1 MIKRRL
7 LLGSIAALACISVA
21 QGAEAPRSAPAP
33 HPAPGRPVTVF
44 AAASLQN
51 ALKDV
56 GAAYVKTGA
65 APVTFSFAGSSVLA
79 RQIEQG
85 APADIFVSADP
96 DWMND
101 VEKHGLVQPGARRDL
116 LTNHLALVAARTSAL
131 HLTIA
136 PWFPL
141 LQALSGGKL
150 AMADAAVPAG
160 IYGQASL
167 QNLHVWTQVQG
178 QVARAENVR
187 GALNFVA
194 RGEAPLGI
202 VYDTDAMVEP
212 LVKIVGLFP
221 DDSHPPI
228 LYPAALLKGAAPGS
242 DAFLRFMEGPE
253 AKAIFERYGF
263 RRLP

>member
-1 MIKRRL
+1 MTKRRV
-7 LLGSIAALACISVA
+7 LLGIIAALATGF
-21 QGAEAPRSAPAP
+21 GALAADAP
-33 HPAPGRPVTVF
+33 RPVTVF

-51 ALKDV
+51 VMKEI
-56 GAAYVKTGA
+56 GAAYAKAGG
-65 APVTFSFAGSSVLA
+65 APVTFSFAGSSTLA

-85 APADIFVSADP
+85 APADLFVSADP

-101 VEKHGLVQPGARRDL
+101 VEKHGLIQPGTRKDI
-116 LTNHLALVAARTSAL
+116 LTNHLALVAPKDSPIKL
-131 HLTIA
+131 KIA

-141 LQALSGGKL
+141 LQALGGGKL
-150 AMADAAVPAG
+150 AMADVAVPAG
-160 IYGQASL
+160 IYGKAAL
-167 QNLHVWTQVQG
+167 ENLKVWSQVEG

-212 LVKIVGLFP
+212 GVRIVGLFP

-228 LYPAALLKGAAPGS
+228 VYPAALVKGAGPGA
-242 DAFLRFMEGPE
+242 DAFLRFVEGPE

>member
-1 MIKRRL
+1 MVKRRV
-7 LLGSIAALACISVA
+7 LLGFIAALAITSVA
-21 QGAEAPRSAPAP
+21 RAAETP
-33 HPAPGRPVTVF
+33 RPVTVF

-51 ALKDV
+51 AMKDI
-56 GAAYVKTGA
+56 GAAYQKAGG
-65 APVTFSFAGSSVLA
+65 APVTFSFGGSSTLA

-85 APADIFVSADP
+85 APADLFVSADP

-101 VEKHGLVQPGARRDL
+101 VEKHGLIQPATRKDI
-116 LTNHLALVAARTSAL
+116 LTNHLALVAPKDSTI
-131 HLTIA
+131 HLKIA

-141 LQALSGGKL
+141 LQALGGGKL
-150 AMADAAVPAG
+150 AMADATVPAG
-160 IYGQASL
+160 IYGKAAL
-167 QNLHVWTQVQG
+167 ENLKVWSQVEG

-202 VYDTDAMVEP
+202 VYDTDAMIEP
-212 LVKIVGLFP
+212 GVKIVGLFP

-228 LYPAALLKGAAPGS
+228 LYPITLTNGAGPGS
-242 DAFLRFMEGPE
+242 AEFLRFVEGPE

>member
-1 MIKRRL
+1 MTIRRV
-7 LLGSIAALACISVA
+7 LLGLIAGLATYSAVHA
-21 QGAEAPRSAPAP
+21 AEAPRAEA
-33 HPAPGRPVTVF
+33 AAPVTVF

-51 ALKDV
+51 AMKDI
-56 GAAYVKTGA
+56 GAAFTRAGG
-65 APVTFSFAGSSVLA
+65 APVVFSFAGSSVLA

-85 APADIFVSADP
+85 APAEVFVSADP

-101 VEKHGLVQPGARRDL
+101 VEKHGLVQPGARKDI
-116 LTNHLALVAARTSAL
+116 LTNHLALVAPRTSTL
-131 HLTIA
+131 HLSIA

-141 LQALSGGKL
+141 LQALGGGKL
-150 AMADAAVPAG
+150 AMADVTVPAA
-160 IYGQASL
+160 IYGKASL
-167 QNLHVWTQVQG
+167 ETLHVWSQVQG

-212 LVKIVGLFP
+212 GVKIIGLFP

-228 LYPAALLKGAAPGS
+228 LYPAALLKGATPAAE
-242 DAFLRFMEGPE
+242 AFLRFAEGPE
-253 AKAIFERYGF
+253 GKAIFEKYGF

>member
-1 MIKRRL
+1 MTKRRVF
-7 LLGSIAALACISVA
+7 LGLIAALASVNAAWAA
-21 QGAEAPRSAPAP
+21 QPPP
-33 HPAPGRPVTVF
+33 PVTVF

-51 ALKDV
+51 VMKDI
-56 GAAYVKTGA
+56 GAAYTKGSG
-65 APVTFSFAGSSVLA
+65 APVTFSFAGSSTLA

-85 APADIFVSADP
+85 APADLFVSADP

-101 VEKHGLVQPGARRDL
+101 VEKRGLVQPAKRKDI
-116 LTNHLALVAARTSAL
+116 LTNHLALVAPKDSTIRL
-131 HLTIA
+131 KIA

-141 LQALSGGKL
+141 LEALGGGKL
-150 AMADAAVPAG
+150 AMADVTVPAG
-160 IYGQASL
+160 IYGKAAL
-167 QNLHVWTQVQG
+167 ENLKVWSQVEG

-202 VYDTDAMVEP
+202 VYDTDAMIEP
-212 LVKIVGLFP
+212 GVRIVGLFP

-228 LYPAALLKGAAPGS
+228 LYPAALLKGAAPG
-242 DAFLRFMEGPE
+242 AAEFLRFVEGPE
-253 AKAIFERYGF
+253 AKAIFEHYGF

>member
-1 MIKRRL
+1 L
-7 LLGSIAALACISVA
+7 LSLIAGLATYSA
-21 QGAEAPRSAPAP
+21 AHAAEAPRPEA
-33 HPAPGRPVTVF
+33 PVTVF

-51 ALKDV
+51 AMKEV
-56 GAAYVKTGA
+56 GAAFTKAGG
-65 APVTFSFAGSSVLA
+65 APVVFSFAGSSVLA

-85 APADIFVSADP
+85 APAEVFVSADP

-101 VEKHGLVQPGARRDL
+101 VEKHGLVQPGARKDI
-116 LTNHLALVAARTSAL
+116 LTNHLALVAPKTSAV
-131 HLTIA
+131 HLSIA

-141 LQALSGGKL
+141 LQALGGGKL
-150 AMADAAVPAG
+150 AMADVTVPAG

-167 QNLHVWTQVQG
+167 TNLHVWSQVQG

-212 LVKIVGLFP
+212 AVRIVGLFP

-228 LYPAALLKGAAPGS
+228 LYPAALLKGATPAAE
-242 DAFLRFMEGPE
+242 AFLRFAEGPDG
-253 AKAIFERYGF
+253 KAIFEKYGF

>member
-1 MIKRRL
+1 MTKRRV
-7 LLGSIAALACISVA
+7 LLGVFAVLALCGVA
-21 QGAEAPRSAPAP
+21 QAADAPRPL
-33 HPAPGRPVTVF
+33 TVF

-51 ALKDV
+51 AMKDI
-56 GAAYVKTGA
+56 GAAFAKAGGA
-65 APVTFSFAGSSVLA
+65 SVVFSFGGSSTLA

-85 APADIFVSADP
+85 APADVFVSADP

-101 VEKHGLVQPGARRDL
+101 VQKHGLIQPQTRKDI
-116 LTNHLALVAARTSAL
+116 LTNHLALIAPKDSTIRL
-131 HLTIA
+131 KIA

-141 LQALSGGKL
+141 LQALGGGKL
-150 AMADAAVPAG
+150 AMADVTVPAG
-160 IYGQASL
+160 LYGKAALESL
-167 QNLHVWTQVQG
+167 KVWSQVEG

-202 VYDTDAMVEP
+202 VYDTDALIEP
-212 LVKIVGLFP
+212 GVKIVGLFP

-228 LYPAALLKGAAPGS
+228 LYPIALTKGAGS
-242 DAFLRFMEGPE
+242 GAEAFLRFVEGPE

>member
-1 MIKRRL
+1 MIKRRGL
-7 LLGSIAALACISVA
+7 LSLFAALAVA
-21 QGAEAPRSAPAP
+21 GAARAADPP
-33 HPAPGRPVTVF
+33 RPVTVF

-51 ALKDV
+51 VMKDV
-56 GAAYVKTGA
+56 GAAYAKAGGA
-65 APVTFSFAGSSVLA
+65 TPTFSFAGSSALA

-85 APADIFVSADP
+85 APADVFVSADP

-101 VEKHGLVQPGARRDL
+101 VEKHGLIQPATRKDI
-116 LTNHLALVAARTSAL
+116 LTNHLALVAPKDSTIRL
-131 HLTIA
+131 KIA

-141 LQALSGGKL
+141 LQALGGGKL
-150 AMADAAVPAG
+150 AMADVAVPAG
-160 IYGQASL
+160 LYGKAAL
-167 QNLHVWTQVQG
+167 ENLKVWSQVEG

-202 VYDTDAMVEP
+202 VYDTDAMIEP
-212 LVKIVGLFP
+212 GVRIIGLFP

-228 LYPAALLKGAAPGS
+228 VYPAALLKSAGPGS
-242 DAFLRFMEGPE
+242 AEFLHFVEGPE
-253 AKAIFERYGF
+253 AKAIFEHYGF

>member
-1 MIKRRL
+1 MIKRRV
-7 LLGSIAALACISVA
+7 LLGAIVAFATMGIAKAAD
-21 QGAEAPRSAPAP
+21 AP
-33 HPAPGRPVTVF
+33 RPVTVF

-51 ALKDV
+51 VMKDI
-56 GAAYVKTGA
+56 GAAYGKAGGA
-65 APVTFSFAGSSVLA
+65 TTTFSFAGSSVLA

-85 APADIFVSADP
+85 APADLFVSADP

-101 VEKHGLVQPGARRDL
+101 LEKHGLIQPGTRKDI
-116 LTNHLALVAARTSAL
+116 LTNHLALVAPKDSTI
-131 HLTIA
+131 HLKIA

-141 LQALSGGKL
+141 LQALGGGKL
-150 AMADAAVPAG
+150 AMADVAVPAG
-160 IYGQASL
+160 IYGKAAL
-167 QNLHVWTQVQG
+167 ENLKVWSQVEG

-212 LVKIVGLFP
+212 GVRIVGLFP

-228 LYPAALLKGAAPGS
+228 LYPAALVKGAGPG
-242 DAFLRFMEGPE
+242 AAEFLRFVEGPE
-253 AKAIFERYGF
+253 AKAIFEHYGF

>member
-1 MIKRRL
+1 MIKRRV
-7 LLGSIAALACISVA
+7 LLGVIAVLATMGLA
-21 QGAEAPRSAPAP
+21 RAADAP
-33 HPAPGRPVTVF
+33 RPVTVF

-51 ALKDV
+51 AMKDV
-56 GAAYVKTGA
+56 GAAYAKTGGT
-65 APVTFSFAGSSVLA
+65 PVTFSFAGSSTLA

-85 APADIFVSADP
+85 APADLFVSADP

-101 VEKHGLVQPGARRDL
+101 VEKHGLIQPGSRKDI
-116 LTNHLALVAARTSAL
+116 LTNHLALVAPKDSTIRL
-131 HLTIA
+131 KIA

-141 LQALSGGKL
+141 LQALGGGKL
-150 AMADAAVPAG
+150 AMADVAVPAG
-160 IYGQASL
+160 IYGKAAL
-167 QNLHVWTQVQG
+167 ENLHVWTQVEG

-202 VYDTDAMVEP
+202 VYDTDAMIEP
-212 LVKIVGLFP
+212 GVKIVGLFP

-228 LYPAALLKGAAPGS
+228 LYPAALVKGAGPG
-242 DAFLRFMEGPE
+242 AAEFLRFVEGPE
-253 AKAIFERYGF
+253 AKAIFEHYGF